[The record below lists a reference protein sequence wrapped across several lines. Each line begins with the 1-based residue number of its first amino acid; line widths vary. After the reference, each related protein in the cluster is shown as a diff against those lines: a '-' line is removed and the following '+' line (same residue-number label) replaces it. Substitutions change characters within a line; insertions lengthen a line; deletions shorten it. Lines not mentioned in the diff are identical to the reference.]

1 MNTHCCFCC
10 THPQVADLGGGAM
23 LLLAASSDGSVAR
36 LRMQV
41 PTQPGSRPEDIQL
54 RGEDFDGALLLPWLD
69 AHAAAVAALSAN
81 TGGWAG
87 GLLVGAVQAHTQSWH
102 QGSHE
107 RLMGHMPPLSAA
119 DRRELLTAAVD
130 GSLAVH
136 PLAADD
142 SSSSST
148 LYSSGGAVTFSAAR
162 WNGPHTAVTGSL
174 QGG

>member
-1 MNTHCCFCC
+1 M
-10 THPQVADLGGGAM
+10 GGGAM

-36 LRMQV
+36 LRMEV

-81 TGGWAG
+81 TGVVGMG
-87 GLLVGAVQAHTQSWH
+87 VGAW
-102 QGSHE
+102 
-107 RLMGHMPPLSAA
+107 RLDAKRAGPCLQRAPQLSVPPLISCMPFVSAA
-119 DRRELLTAAVD
+119 VRRELLTAAVD
-130 GSLAVH
+130 GSLALH
-136 PLAADD
+136 PLAAED
-142 SSSSST
+142 SSSSSA